1 MKQLNS
7 RTELKTIQAKLRKAI
22 QQSNLKQKEIAQAV
36 GISEKTIS
44 AYMKKDIFPS
54 LDTFG
59 RICTCLGIKA
69 DEILGIS
76 KNEPTLARIDT
87 RERKD
92 S

>member
-1 MKQLNS
+1 MKQFNN
-7 RTELKTIQAKLRKAI
+7 RQELKNIQTRLRKAI
-22 QQSNLKQKEIAQAV
+22 QQSRFKQKEIAQAI

-44 AYMKKDIFPS
+44 AYMKKNIFPS

-59 RICTCLGIKA
+59 RICIFLDVTA
-69 DEILGIS
+69 DEILGIC
-76 KNEPTLARIDT
+76 KNETTSARTDS